1 MKCVPS
7 SRLKVCIL
15 LLYILAPLVARAQMD
30 SLLFIT
36 TDRVDSTARGELRLN
51 VDNISFFRDNEYKSD
66 LVKGYTLPGIWIT
79 PTLSYQPLRNL
90 KVDVGL
96 QMLHYWGANVYPN
109 FNYSH
114 ITSWKGDQIQKGFH
128 AVPIFRAHLQLTPTF
143 GVVVG
148 TLVGKQNHGLIAPL
162 YNDELSLSSDP
173 ETGVQLLWK
182 TQAFSLDTWINWES
196 FIYRKDTHQ
205 ESFAFGFSSRI
216 MPSRQKARTKVY
228 IPVQTLFQHRGG
240 EINTAASERSIKT
253 WMNAATGLGITI
265 PLTTHIP
272 VRLNAEA
279 DMAFYSQQAG
289 TALPF
294 SKGYGLLMKTAAQ
307 VWRCNVSASYW
318 RCHDFVSILGNP
330 LYGAI
335 SLDEKGLTLTD
346 PQTVCFRA
354 EYAQGLGRGFSW
366 GVHTDLFYQPKCTA
380 VQAGMGEFTS
390 SSSLNFAAGIYIR
403 IHPSFLLKRFRY

>member
-1 MKCVPS
+1 MKLS
-7 SRLKVCIL
+7 SLFHLKVCVL
-15 LLYILAPLVARAQMD
+15 LLCLLTPSIMTAQMD

-36 TDRVDSTARGELRLN
+36 PDRVDSTGQGELRLN
-51 VDNISFFRDNEYKSD
+51 VDNISFFRDNEYKSE
-66 LVKGYTLPGIWIT
+66 LVKGYTLPGIWIA

-90 KVDVGL
+90 KVDIGVH
-96 QMLHYWGANVYPN
+96 MLHYWGSHAYPN

-114 ITSWKGDQIQKGFH
+114 ISAWNTDHVQKGFH
-128 AVPIFRAHLQLTPTF
+128 AVPVFRAHLQLTPSF

-148 TLVGKQNHGLIAPL
+148 TLFGKQNHGLTAPL
-162 YNDELSLSSDP
+162 YNDELNLSADP

-216 MPSRQKARTKVY
+216 LPSRHEARTKVY
-228 IPVQTLFQHRGG
+228 IPVQALFQHRGG
-240 EINTAASERSIKT
+240 EINTEAKERSIKT
-253 WMNAATGLGITI
+253 WLNAATGLGITV
-265 PLTTHIP
+265 PLATRIP

-294 SKGYGLLMKTAAQ
+294 GKGYGLLMKTAAQ

-318 RCHDFVSILGNP
+318 RCHDFVSILGSP

-335 SLDEKGLTLTD
+335 SLDEEGLTLTD
-346 PQTVCFRA
+346 PQTVCFKA
-354 EYAQGLGRGFSW
+354 EYAQSLGRGFSW
-366 GVHTDLFYQPKCTA
+366 GAHADLFYQPKATA
-380 VQAGMGEFTS
+380 AQTGTGEFTA
-390 SSSLNFAAGIYIR
+390 SSSLNFVAGIYIR